1 MYGKKSPTKKRS
13 CYKMKGKSPMMK
25 ALIGNQHRL
34 PEELKAKII
43 ASPAKMFKNKKQEAI
58 SHAQAVILYVLRVNL
73 ENHQLETI
81 KKDITEHNI
90 TERPLTTLLT

>member
-43 ASPAKMFKNKKQEAI
+43 ASPAKMFKNKKTG
-58 SHAQAVILYVLRVNL
+58 SNKPCPGC
-73 ENHQLETI
+73 NTI
-81 KKDITEHNI
+81 CPSCKSGKSPARNYKKGYYGA
-90 TERPLTTLLT
+90 